1 MTPSRREDTPRIHTV
16 LLVDDEPSVRLFVR
30 RTLEQGGYSVVEA
43 EDPLDALDIMDR
55 SAGMID
61 LVLTDIVMPGM
72 SGRMMADRFVT
83 RYPGVR
89 MLFMSGNPDL
99 VRIARMADN
108 NERTILS
115 KPFSPTTLIERVEEL
130 LAA

>member
-30 RTLEQGGYSVVEA
+30 RTLEQGGYTVVEA

-55 SAGMID
+55 SAGTID

>member
-1 MTPSRREDTPRIHTV
+1 V

-30 RTLEQGGYSVVEA
+30 RTLEQGGYTVVEA
-43 EDPLDALDIMDR
+43 EDPLDALGIMDR
-55 SAGMID
+55 EAGTID

-72 SGRMMADRFVT
+72 SGRMMADRFAT

-108 NERTILS
+108 SERTILS

-130 LAA
+130 LTA

>member
-1 MTPSRREDTPRIHTV
+1 MTPAGREDAPRVRTV

-43 EDPLDALDIMDR
+43 QDPLDALSIMDHN
-55 SAGMID
+55 AGRID

-72 SGRMMADRFVT
+72 SGRLMADRFAA

-99 VRIARMADN
+99 VRIARIADN
-108 NERTILS
+108 SERTILS
-115 KPFSPTTLIERVEEL
+115 KPFSPSTLIERVGEL